1 MNININTKIVNSIVK
16 LNTTIFKRVV
26 PYEQIGSIPG
36 IEGYLNVLKLISL
49 IHHINK
55 GGKTYFDRCR
65 KRIW

>member
-1 MNININTKIVNSIVK
+1 MNINNTKVVNSIVK
-16 LNTTIFKRVV
+16 LNTTIFKRLV

-55 GGKTYFDRCR
+55 GGKIYHFDRCR